1 MVIWQEGLLRDTLPT
16 THFNEAALIKMELE
30 LYLAYKV
37 CMVYW
42 YGLLYSVGDCQRGE
56 VVTVAVIMVVIELIK
71 TELWWM

>member
-1 MVIWQEGLLRDTLPT
+1 MRDTLPT
-16 THFNEAALIKMELE
+16 THFNEAALIEMELE
-30 LYLAYKV
+30 LYLVYKV

-71 TELWWM
+71 TELW